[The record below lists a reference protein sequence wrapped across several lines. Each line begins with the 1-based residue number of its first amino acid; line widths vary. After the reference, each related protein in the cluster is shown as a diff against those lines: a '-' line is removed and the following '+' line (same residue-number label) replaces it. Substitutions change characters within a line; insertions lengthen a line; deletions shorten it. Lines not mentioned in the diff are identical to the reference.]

1 MFVERMTVTMTVI
14 STFHRCSCEILS
26 RIVPTYEEK
35 KIPLF
40 GKDMKKKKRVLPW
53 LQQFYNYFREQ
64 LCNVVVNVSN
74 FIIYIK
80 NKYSKY
86 KTCTY
91 EHKKSCARITVLIAS
106 LFIIIKL

>member
-40 GKDMKKKKRVLPW
+40 GKDMEKKKKSTPMV
-53 LQQFYNYFREQ
+53 
-64 LCNVVVNVSN
+64 
-74 FIIYIK
+74 
-80 NKYSKY
+80 
-86 KTCTY
+86 T
-91 EHKKSCARITVLIAS
+91 TVLQLLQRAIMQRGG
-106 LFIIIKL
+106 KC